1 MGIMYALKS
10 ARAAQLSIMVG
21 ILVLVHTLASA
32 QTLQKPIEGD
42 SLSYAVFM
50 TSGIG
55 WMTYD
60 VEQLNTNLKNS
71 KLNAVEDNAMFV
83 GIDTKL
89 PVGKGFLLGS
99 GFYYAYGLASITDD
113 SSSSIRTSLSSFGAS
128 VNLGYSLVHNKSFL
142 LFPSVGFGF
151 GLNSTK
157 IKHTDNIWFGMS
169 GATIRDQLNSSQSRV
184 VENSTININLNIG
197 IEAYVKLFGFGVQ
210 ENDIQDK
217 PNTPV
222 KAQTRGEIWIGGF
235 ASYNPNIT
243 SSSGYGTIAD
253 NLRFAPSGVQY
264 GIRLMATTALRY
276 IVP

>member
-1 MGIMYALKS
+1 MYAFKA
-10 ARAAQLSIMVG
+10 ARILQLCIIAG
-21 ILVLVHTLASA
+21 ILMLVHTLASA

-60 VEQLNTNLKNS
+60 VEQLNTSLKNS
-71 KLNAVEDNAMFV
+71 KLNTVEDNAMFV

-89 PVGKGFLLGS
+89 PVGKGFLFGS
-99 GFYYAYGLASITDD
+99 GFYYAPEIARVTNDTGG
-113 SSSSIRTSLSSFGAS
+113 SIRTSLSSFGAS
-128 VNLGYSLVHNKSFL
+128 LNLGYSIVHNKSFL

-151 GLNSTK
+151 GLNLTK
-157 IKHTDNIWFGMS
+157 IEQAENIWFGMP
-169 GATIRDQLNSSQSRV
+169 GATIRDQLNSSQSRE

-235 ASYNPNIT
+235 ASYNPCLT
-243 SSSGYGTIAD
+243 STTTNGTVNNDSYGFT
-253 NLRFAPSGVQY
+253 PSGLHY

-276 IVP
+276 ILP